1 MRNSV
6 AQRRLQR
13 GWSQVRLA
21 ELLGVSRQ
29 TVISIEKGRFD
40 PALPLAFRLAGVFDC
55 AIEDLFTPEG

>member
-6 AQRRLQR
+6 AQRRLQQ

>member
-55 AIEDLFTPEG
+55 AIEDLFTSEG